1 MSNAVSRQKQVF
13 FEEPQGTTMNQRP
26 TLLVSAC
33 LLGQPVRYD
42 GRSKG
47 LPATLHDTLAA
58 RYRLIV
64 ICPEVAGGLP
74 TPRPPAE
81 LQGGDGHAALRQT
94 ATVRSAA
101 GEDVSAE
108 FIAGAQL
115 ALQLAQQHGCRIALL
130 KANSPSCGNL
140 QVYSGRFDAQLVDGQ
155 GVTAALLSAHGISV
169 YNETQLDLLLGQLP
183 ESAG

>member
-1 MSNAVSRQKQVF
+1 
-13 FEEPQGTTMNQRP
+13 MNQRP

-42 GRSKG
+42 GQGKG
-47 LPATLHDTLAA
+47 LPATLHQALAA
-58 RYRLIV
+58 RYRLII

-81 LQGGDGHAALRQT
+81 LTGGDGHAVLRQA
-94 ATVRSAA
+94 ATVRTAA
-101 GEDVSAE
+101 GGDVSKE

-115 ALQLAQQHGCRIALL
+115 ALQLAQQQHCRIALL

-140 QVYSGRFDAQLVDGQ
+140 QVYSGRFDGQLVHGM
-155 GVTAALLSAHGISV
+155 GVTAALLSAHGITV
-169 YNETQLDLLLGQLP
+169 YNETQLDQLLD
-183 ESAG
+183 

>member
-1 MSNAVSRQKQVF
+1 
-13 FEEPQGTTMNQRP
+13 MNQRP

-42 GRSKG
+42 GHSKG
-47 LPATLHDTLAA
+47 LPVTLRETLAA
-58 RYRLIV
+58 RYRLVV

-81 LQGGDGHAALRQT
+81 LAGGDGHAVLRQA
-94 ATVRSAA
+94 ATVRTAA
-101 GEDVSAE
+101 GGDVSAE

-115 ALQLAQQHGCRIALL
+115 ALQLAQEQHCRLALL

-140 QVYSGRFDAQLVDGQ
+140 QHYSGRFDGQLVEGQ
-155 GVTAALLSAHGISV
+155 GVTAALLSAHGITV
-169 YNETQLDLLLGQLP
+169 YNETQLDKLLD
-183 ESAG
+183 